1 MKAKQWSMVGKV
13 SSVLFIVAAYIV
25 AAITSQK
32 IPSGDE
38 TFGMIQIGIFIA
50 SAFLPVDISLIVQN
64 IKGLKS
70 DVTKN

>member
-1 MKAKQWSMVGKV
+1 MLGKV
-13 SSVLFIVAAYIV
+13 CSVVFIVAAYIV
-25 AAITSQK
+25 AAITSRK

-64 IKGLKS
+64 IKGLKN
-70 DVTKN
+70 DVAKD